1 MYQFLLG
8 ITAFT
13 NSQSRKEIISFS
25 MPIVDIEVKLFIR
38 KFGGYNLTAYFDP
51 FRCQLW
57 ASVGIFCLLSAF
69 IMYIVAK

>member
-1 MYQFLLG
+1 
-8 ITAFT
+8 
-13 NSQSRKEIISFS
+13 

-38 KFGGYNLTAYFDP
+38 KFGGYNLSAYFDP
-51 FRCQLW
+51 FTGQLW